1 VFYCIEKK
9 FGVSGTMEITTVY
22 CTNQLSSWVE
32 AFFIIDIIVLWV
44 LACLWILDL
53 IFTNLFLMVFPLYHP
68 SKKQMKP
75 NCYRFQEF
83 SMSKKLLVVL
93 LSQNLETLFWDD
105 VVNAV
110 LNTRKPSNIR
120 RSKNIAASNNGQE
133 DPNDLELREV
143 VSHGKLKSV

>member
-1 VFYCIEKK
+1 
-9 FGVSGTMEITTVY
+9 
-22 CTNQLSSWVE
+22 
-32 AFFIIDIIVLWV
+32 
-44 LACLWILDL
+44 
-53 IFTNLFLMVFPLYHP
+53 
-68 SKKQMKP
+68 
-75 NCYRFQEF
+75 
-83 SMSKKLLVVL
+83 MSKKLLVVL